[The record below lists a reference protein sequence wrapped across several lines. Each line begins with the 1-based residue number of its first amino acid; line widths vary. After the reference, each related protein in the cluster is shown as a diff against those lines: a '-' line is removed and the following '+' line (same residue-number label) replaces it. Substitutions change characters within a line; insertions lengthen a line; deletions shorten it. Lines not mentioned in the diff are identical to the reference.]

1 MALSLGLNLNYSGR
15 QITLDLEGISRA
27 EKLGFDSVWT
37 AESWGSDAVSPLAWV
52 GANTS
57 TIRLGTAIM
66 QMPGRSPANTA
77 MTALTMQ
84 QLSGGRFVLGLGT
97 SGPQVVE
104 GWHGKPWHK
113 PLTMS
118 VSYTHLTLPTNREV

>member
-118 VSYTHLTLPTNREV
+118 R